1 MKKIIS
7 LIILGLVT
15 TGCSSMNSLATNP
28 KYEWLTGGDVA
39 YGDKAGDVC
48 YTCGENWTFI
58 QNPEFHSQKQ
68 WEKGIKY

>member
-1 MKKIIS
+1 MIKKLS
-7 LIILGLVT
+7 LVLLLGLVT
-15 TGCSSMNSLATNP
+15 TGCSVTTAMKNP

-58 QNPEFHSQKQ
+58 QNPEFHSQNQ
-68 WEKGIKY
+68 TEKGIKY

>member
-1 MKKIIS
+1 MK
-7 LIILGLVT
+7 
-15 TGCSSMNSLATNP
+15 NP

-58 QNPEFHSQKQ
+58 QNPEFHSQNQ
-68 WEKGIKY
+68 TAKGIKY

>member
-1 MKKIIS
+1 MK
-7 LIILGLVT
+7 
-15 TGCSSMNSLATNP
+15 NP